1 SNYSNIVYT
10 NGSLNI
16 GQATASISASK
27 TYDSNTSLTTGQVSI
42 TGVNGQTLNYTGTAL
57 ANNANVSANATNYVS
72 GITGLSDGT
81 GLASNYV
88 LPSQS
93 AKSGNNQATINAVTT
108 AVNIIGN
115 SQSGTYNGNQQSV
128 SGFTA
133 TGLVGTDTAS
143 NITGF
148 NASGA
153 TGTNAGSY
161 ANTVGGTNSNYS
173 NVNYT
178 NGSLNIGQATATIN
192 ATKTY
197 DSNTSLTPG
206 QVSITGVNGQTLNYT
221 GTAVANNANVA
232 ANATNYVSG
241 ITGLSDGTGLASNYL
256 LPSLSGVSANNNA
269 TITAAALTVSA
280 NNATKIAGENAILS
294 GFTSKGLQ
302 GQDVIDA
309 VSLLSSGASVTAS
322 PGSYEILT
330 SKAQG
335 SHFDATNYAI
345 TYVNG
350 QLNVTVAPPQPVP
363 PAPGPKPF
371 NQPTT
376 QKQDLPVSLTY
387 NDFISVQTFTP
398 LAIPQAT
405 AFVFTLPPD
414 TFVYSKRTTSVV
426 LEANL
431 INGESLPSW
440 LKFEGAT
447 GTFRGTPPIDMKDLE
462 VIVTAN
468 DGSGAQAQTKLTLLF
483 NKT

>member
-1 SNYSNIVYT
+1 
-10 NGSLNI
+10 
-16 GQATASISASK
+16 
-27 TYDSNTSLTTGQVSI
+27 
-42 TGVNGQTLNYTGTAL
+42 
-57 ANNANVSANATNYVS
+57 ANATNYVS

-143 NITGF
+143 NVGGF
-148 NASGA
+148 TANGA

-241 ITGLSDGTGLASNYL
+241 ITGLSDGTGL
-256 LPSLSGVSANNNA
+256 
-269 TITAAALTVSA
+269 
-280 NNATKIAGENAILS
+280 
-294 GFTSKGLQ
+294 
-302 GQDVIDA
+302 
-309 VSLLSSGASVTAS
+309 
-322 PGSYEILT
+322 
-330 SKAQG
+330 
-335 SHFDATNYAI
+335 
-345 TYVNG
+345 
-350 QLNVTVAPPQPVP
+350 
-363 PAPGPKPF
+363 
-371 NQPTT
+371 
-376 QKQDLPVSLTY
+376 
-387 NDFISVQTFTP
+387 
-398 LAIPQAT
+398 
-405 AFVFTLPPD
+405 
-414 TFVYSKRTTSVV
+414 
-426 LEANL
+426 
-431 INGESLPSW
+431 
-440 LKFEGAT
+440 
-447 GTFRGTPPIDMKDLE
+447 
-462 VIVTAN
+462 
-468 DGSGAQAQTKLTLLF
+468 
-483 NKT
+483 